1 MTHYMYKNVKIW
13 LMLATLVAVALL
25 AAFWATTYM
34 PQLLTTMISIS
45 PEGFMRR
52 REYMIP
58 PPGDIELYYTLNTVI
73 SSVNV
78 TLLIFLLITYIS
90 IYMKIKSQFTIGL
103 IIFSMVLLFY
113 ALASNPLVHWAFGFH
128 ALGLGPFAMLP
139 NLFTCV
145 ALAVLLYLTVK
156 Y

>member
-13 LMLATLVAVALL
+13 LMLATLVVVALL

-34 PQLLTTMISIS
+34 PLPS

-73 SSVNV
+73 SSINV
-78 TLLIFLLITYIS
+78 TLLIFLLITYIG

-145 ALAVLLYLTVK
+145 ALAILLYFAVK